1 MRFETS
7 ERFEKSI
14 RKLPV
19 GVRKKFYKQ
28 VSLLLGNPKHP
39 SLHTKKIK
47 GADNIWEVRVDD
59 HYRFTFSQDEDLI
72 TLRVIGHHDDV
83 LKKP

>member
-1 MRFETS
+1 MRFETT
-7 ERFEKSI
+7 ERFEKSM

-19 GVRKKFYKQ
+19 GVRNKFYKQ
-28 VSLLLGNPKHP
+28 LSLLLRNPRHP

-47 GADNIWEVRVDD
+47 GADGIWEARVDD

-72 TLRVIGHHDDV
+72 TLRVVGHHDDV